1 MRNVGNQY
9 LRMVKFLDGN
19 KIIWSA
25 LFLPWGVRNGFL
37 RISMYQGNSLI
48 SLIWNDLA
56 TKLISEITVDLIS
69 NR

>member
-1 MRNVGNQY
+1 MEIKLFEVHFSCLEVLEMDSLG
-9 LRMVKFLDGN
+9 
-19 KIIWSA
+19 SA
-25 LFLPWGVRNGFL
+25 CTKV
-37 RISMYQGNSLI
+37 NSLI